1 MPSYYKFKLIY
12 HNFGH
17 LKLKIFLG
25 GLRIVKWVESN
36 WRPYKSPI
44 CHKLIGKLATFTR
57 SPMFHMGHDR
67 LETHLQ
73 SVGSPICRVSD
84 LLGIRKKGFQ
94 LFQNLELLKYLFQ
107 QSVQNH
113 WKMKYCDGSLFC
125 HKNRFN
131 FL

>member
-17 LKLKIFLG
+17 LKLEIFLG

-84 LLGIRKKGFQ
+84 LLGILKLRKTKMHIPENDFI
-94 LFQNLELLKYLFQ
+94 LCK
-107 QSVQNH
+107 SVVYTTDFPNI
-113 WKMKYCDGSLFC
+113 
-125 HKNRFN
+125 R
-131 FL
+131 